1 MKATVLIQIPFIIP
15 YGTKIILKSKI
26 SGKTIP
32 AFFAGY
38 KTYEQNIIEFKEYNL
53 FPLFKA
59 VNKAGKMSTKNVTDF
74 SGGTLAPCSLK
85 EWNLEIECFSKE
97 DSEPGKYSDI
107 VITMVQVATEEM
119 LSLARR
125 HGIEKIDFSKYKDI
139 DVPYTVFENDK
150 EESKYLPI
158 LSLIFDQEEKCITVK
173 SSNTDYTGYLDCN
186 YGDFFAPV
194 EVVPKI
200 YDAFVK
206 VISEIE
212 KEKQTERSV

>member
-15 YGTKIILKSKI
+15 YGTKIVLKSKI
-26 SGKTIP
+26 TGKSIP

-53 FPLFKA
+53 YPLFKA
-59 VNKAGKMSTKNVTDF
+59 VNKTGEISTRNVHDF
-74 SGGTLAPCSLK
+74 LGGTLAPSSLK
-85 EWNLEIECFSKE
+85 EWDLEIERFPKE
-97 DSEPGKYSDI
+97 DAEPGKYSDI

-119 LSLARR
+119 LSLASR

-139 DVPYTVFENDK
+139 DVPCAVFDNDK
-150 EESKYLPI
+150 GESRYLPI

-173 SSNTDYTGYLDCN
+173 SSHVDYAGYLDCT
-186 YGDFFAPV
+186 YGDFFAPA

-200 YDAFVK
+200 YEAFVK
-206 VISEIE
+206 VISKIE